1 MPGFKPEDL
10 SVNMADFD
18 KELTDQAANYFFVAQ
33 QAVEATT
40 AFEQA
45 KQKMELLEAQLD
57 ACIREQLAAKGQKA
71 TEGQVAKLLIAT
83 PSYQNAQS
91 AILKLRKVADM
102 AKKLESAWYMRASM
116 LKALNQKLT
125 NELSMAAMAA

>member
-1 MPGFKPEDL
+1 MPGFNPEDL

-18 KELTDQAANYFFVAQ
+18 KELTDQATNYFFVAQ
-33 QAVEATT
+33 QAVEATI

-57 ACIREQLAAKGQKA
+57 ARIREQLAAKGQKA

-91 AILKLRKVADM
+91 AILKLRGAADM